1 MEQNYLLDKDF
12 LRALDEYPHKEKF
25 AKIIAL
31 TFDEN
36 QVEEIQGKITSG
48 SINIDGTSA
57 VRRTC
62 NLTMVATDVK
72 INEFLWSLNTKFKLF
87 IGLRNEIN
95 NNYPEII

>member
-1 MEQNYLLDKDF
+1 MEQSYLLDKDF

-48 SINIDGTSA
+48 SIN
-57 VRRTC
+57 V
-62 NLTMVATDVK
+62 L
-72 INEFLWSLNTKFKLF
+72 
-87 IGLRNEIN
+87 
-95 NNYPEII
+95 IIAL